1 MISRSTIDKVESLV
15 KIEEVVG
22 DFIPLKRKGKSYVG
36 ICPFHNDKS
45 PSLTVTPHLGIY
57 KCFACGAGGY
67 AVKFVMEYEKMSYA
81 DAIRYLANKYNVE
94 VEEDAPETPEQRAE
108 QDEREALIAINDFA
122 DNFFISQLFD
132 TEEGRDIGLA
142 YFKERGFNEE
152 TIKRFHLGYCPASGY
167 ALVNEAR
174 AKGYSLERMEH
185 LGLVKKSEKGNY
197 YDFYRG
203 RVIFP
208 ILSHTGRPLGF
219 GGRDLNYV
227 KGVSKTGK
235 YINSPENAIYHK
247 RDVLYGFY
255 TAKKAIS
262 ENNNVYLV
270 EGYTDVISLYQAGVK
285 NVVASSGTMLTEGQV
300 RMISR
305 LTKNI
310 TVMYDG
316 DNAGISAA
324 LRGIEMLLPA
334 GLHAR
339 IIQLPPEHDPDSF
352 ARTHRDSELIEYLS
366 DNATDFILF
375 KARVLSKDVKDDPLK
390 RAELVNSIV
399 KNIADVDD
407 VILRADYIKHCSEIF
422 GYKEDVLNVALR
434 KLTVHKM
441 KKQKA
446 DDDTS
451 EPQVQLPAAPAE
463 RETRFDTLAS
473 AEERILS
480 LLLRY
485 GIYVVLVPDRFSTE
499 EGDYT
504 TSRIDQY
511 VFDELFAESIS
522 FSVPLHQKVYEE
534 YAKIAETAQTQKD
547 IAIFFARHEDA
558 QVQKFAMDF
567 LAAEEPSCSQEWT
580 ERFDVVVNSMS
591 NHVGILGNELM
602 NDINMLKLRYL
613 EKFKEQLMK
622 EFETLDSNEVELTD
636 LLMAKLS
643 QVNLRRSQLSDLMGI
658 VVTK

>member
-1 MISRSTIDKVESLV
+1 MISRSTIDKVEALV

-81 DAIRYLANKYNVE
+81 EAIRYLAAKYNVE

-108 QDEREALIAINDFA
+108 QDEREALIAINEFA
-122 DNFFISQLFD
+122 DKFFTSQLFD
-132 TEEGRDIGLA
+132 TEEGRDVGLS
-142 YFKERGFNEE
+142 YFKERGFNED
-152 TIKRFHLGYCPASGY
+152 TIRQFHLGYCPNSGF
-167 ALVNEAR
+167 ALVNEAK

-219 GGRDLNYV
+219 GGRDLHYV

-235 YINSPENAIYHK
+235 YINSPENNIYHK

-255 TAKKAIS
+255 SAKKAIS
-262 ENNNVYLV
+262 ENDNVYLV
-270 EGYTDVISLYQAGVK
+270 EGYTDVISLFQAGVK

-300 RMISR
+300 KMISR

-316 DNAGISAA
+316 DAAGVSAA

-352 ARTHRDSELIEYLS
+352 ARAHRDSELIDYLNN
-366 DNATDFILF
+366 NATDFILF
-375 KARVLSKDVKDDPLK
+375 KARVLSKNLNNDPLK

-399 KNIADVDD
+399 KNIADIDD

-422 GYKEDVLNVALR
+422 GYREEVLNVALR

-441 KKQKA
+441 KKQKP
-446 DDDTS
+446 D
-451 EPQVQLPAAPAE
+451 EEPAE
-463 RETRFDTLAS
+463 LTVPLQVAQPVSEAPFDTLAA
-473 AEERILS
+473 AEKNVLE
-480 LLLRY
+480 LLLRF
-485 GIYVVLVPDRFSTE
+485 GIYVVLVPDRYSYE
-499 EGDYT
+499 DGAYV

-511 VFDELFAESIS
+511 VFDEIFAEGIA
-522 FSVPLHQKVYEE
+522 FTVPLHQKVYEE
-534 YAKIAETAQTQKD
+534 YAKIAETALTQKD
-547 IAIFFARHEDA
+547 IAVFFARHEDE
-558 QVQKFAMDF
+558 QIQKFALDC
-567 LAAEEPSCSQEWT
+567 LGAEEPVCSPEWNK
-580 ERFDVVVNSMS
+580 RFDVVVNSMS
-591 NHVGILGNELM
+591 THVGILGNELM

-622 EFETLDSNEVELTD
+622 EFETLDCNEEELTS
-636 LLMAKLS
+636 LLQAKLS
-643 QVNLRRSQLSDLMGI
+643 QVNTRRRQLSDLMGI

>member
-167 ALVNEAR
+167 ALVNEAK

-446 DDDTS
+446 DDDTF

-636 LLMAKLS
+636 LLMAKLT

>member
-1 MISRSTIDKVESLV
+1 MISRSTIDKVEALV

-67 AVKFVMEYEKMSYA
+67 AVKFVMEHEKMSYA
-81 DAIRYLANKYNVE
+81 EAIRYLAAKYNVE

-122 DNFFISQLFD
+122 DKFFTSQLFD
-132 TEEGRDIGLA
+132 TEEGRNIGLA
-142 YFKERGFNEE
+142 YFKERGFNED
-152 TIKRFHLGYCPASGY
+152 TIKRFHLGYCPSSGY
-167 ALVNEAR
+167 ALVDEAR

-219 GGRDLNYV
+219 GGRDLHYV

-235 YINSPENAIYHK
+235 YINSPENNIYHK

-270 EGYTDVISLYQAGVK
+270 EGYTDVISLFQAGVK

-316 DNAGISAA
+316 DNAGVSAA
-324 LRGIEMLLPA
+324 LRGIELLLPA

-352 ARTHRDSELIEYLS
+352 ARAHRDSELIDYLNN
-366 DNATDFILF
+366 NATDFILF
-375 KARVLSKDVKDDPLK
+375 KARVLSKDVNNDPIK

-399 KNIADVDD
+399 KNISEVDD
-407 VILRADYIKHCSEIF
+407 VILRADYIKQCANIF
-422 GYKEDVLNVALR
+422 GYREEILNVALR
-434 KLTVHKM
+434 KLTVQKM
-441 KKQKA
+441 KKQKPE
-446 DDDTS
+446 S
-451 EPQVQLPAAPAE
+451 ESEEPQVSVPTMRPTQAIN
-463 RETRFDTLAS
+463 FNTLAL
-473 AEERILS
+473 AEEKLLS
-480 LLLRY
+480 ILLRFGMY
-485 GIYVVLVPDRFSTE
+485 NVLVPDRYATQ
-499 EGDYT
+499 DDNYV

-511 VFDELFAESIS
+511 IFDELFAESIS
-522 FSVPLHQKVYEE
+522 FSTPLHQKVYEE
-534 YAKIAETAQTQKD
+534 YAKIAENAQDQKE
-547 IAIFFARHEDA
+547 IAVFFARHDDEE
-558 QVQKFAMDF
+558 VQKFALD
-567 LAAEEPSCSQEWT
+567 LLGENEPGVSEEWEK
-580 ERFDVVVNSMS
+580 RFEVTVNTMS

-613 EKFKEQLMK
+613 ENFKTHLDNEL
-622 EFETLDSNEVELTD
+622 ETLDCDEEELTT
-636 LLMAKLS
+636 LLLVKQQ
-643 QVNLRRSQLSDLMGI
+643 QVIRRRSQLSNLMGI
-658 VVTK
+658 VITK